1 VARPTLEVADIFGG
15 HVTRCEKCPHTVIAY
30 NSFRNR
36 HCPKCQGAAAKQW
49 LAECEADLLRVPY
62 YHIVFTLP
70 APISDI
76 AYQKAELYDIL
87 FKRRPRRC
95 LPSRPTKASRSPRWY
110 HFGSPYLGLGA
121 HSEPLTQDTGHYHLL
136 DFQ

>member
-1 VARPTLEVADIFGG
+1 VARPTLKVADIFGG
-15 HVTRCEKCPHTVIAY
+15 HVTRCEKCPHTVVAY
-30 NSFRNR
+30 NNR

-87 FKRRPRRC
+87 FK
-95 LPSRPTKASRSPRWY
+95 ASAEALLTIAADQSI
-110 HFGSPYLGLGA
+110 
-121 HSEPLTQDTGHYHLL
+121 SEPALVSLRFSIPGARCSLRTLTQDTGHYHLL